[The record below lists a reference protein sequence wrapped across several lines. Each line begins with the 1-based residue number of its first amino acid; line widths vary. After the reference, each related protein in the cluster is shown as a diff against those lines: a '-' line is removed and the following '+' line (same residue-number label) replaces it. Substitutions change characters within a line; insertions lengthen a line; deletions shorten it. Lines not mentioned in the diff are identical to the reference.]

1 MVRWFLHAE
10 YFSIVTFFIR
20 PAVYLGTVIV
30 PSAVDKRLQLFRSSP
45 VDVAR
50 YSQLPHASAKTTNLP
65 LDAAFDSHI
74 GSNQGSNM
82 LENVSITASSQRPY
96 TYDADMAGANVRAT
110 AITWT

>member
-1 MVRWFLHAE
+1 MQNTFQSSH
-10 YFSIVTFFIR
+10 FSSV
-20 PAVYLGTVIV
+20 
-30 PSAVDKRLQLFRSSP
+30 LQSTLARSSFHQRWTNASSFFDPP

-50 YSQLPHASAKTTNLP
+50 YSQLPHASAKTTVLP